1 MGEVENYEQSIKDK
15 LRQKRK
21 SLNIDYN
28 ILLKKFFIDE
38 FLKLVSESKYNKN
51 FIWKGGFVLSVI
63 SGIDKRRRG
72 YE

>member
-1 MGEVENYEQSIKDK
+1 MGEVKNYEQSIKDK

-51 FIWKGGFVLSVI
+51 FIWKTCIKTLCCI
-63 SGIDKRRRG
+63 I
-72 YE
+72 